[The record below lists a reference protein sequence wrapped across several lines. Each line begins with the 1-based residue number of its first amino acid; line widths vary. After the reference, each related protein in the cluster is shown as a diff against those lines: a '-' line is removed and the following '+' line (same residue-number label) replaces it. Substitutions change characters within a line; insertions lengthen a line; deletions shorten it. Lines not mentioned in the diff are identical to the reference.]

1 MATQAINLPLEEPRT
16 GRSPFGMAM
25 RRLLRKKLAVVALV
39 VIAAFYLCALFA
51 NLIAPYG
58 YNDQDLDASFESP
71 GWAHPFGTDRLGRDQ
86 LSRVIYSTRATAIV
100 TAATLLTGGLVLGVG
115 LGLLA
120 GYKGGRVDMFIM
132 RVGDVF
138 FALPGLLMLI
148 LFKATLS
155 DPVRDAMLRFEV
167 WSGWEGLV
175 DFGVADYFV
184 LFGALALF
192 SWVGTARL
200 IRSQVLALREAEFIV
215 AARAAGA
222 STTRILWS
230 HLLPNVSNLIIVGL
244 SAGLGAIAGSE
255 IALSWLGLGVQPPAP
270 SFGRLINEFSGP
282 FTLRTYPYLL
292 LFPALVVAALL
303 YAFNLLGDAL
313 NDVLNPRRR

>member
-1 MATQAINLPLEEPRT
+1 MTVGALELQAEDTSP
-16 GRSPFGMAM
+16 GRSPWRVAT
-25 RRLLRKKLAVVALV
+25 RRLVRKRIAMVALL
-39 VIAAFYLCALFA
+39 VIGIFYFCAAFA
-51 NLIAPYG
+51 NFIAPYG
-58 YNDQDLDASFESP
+58 YDEQNLDLSLQGP
-71 GWAHPFGTDRLGRDQ
+71 TRAHPFGTDALGRDQ
-86 LSRVIYSTRATAIV
+86 LSRVIYSARATAIV
-100 TAATLLTGGLVLGVG
+100 TAATVLTGGIVFGVG

-120 GYKGGRVDMFIM
+120 GYKGGRVDMVIM

-148 LFKATLS
+148 LFKATLGE
-155 DPVRDAMLRFEV
+155 PVRDAMIRFEE
-167 WSGWEGLV
+167 WSGWSGIV

-184 LFGALALF
+184 LFAALSLF

-200 IRSQVLALREAEFIV
+200 IRSQVLSLREVEYIT

-222 STTRILWS
+222 SSARIIGK
-230 HLLPNVSNLIIVGL
+230 HLLPNVSNLIIIGL
-244 SAGLGAIAGSE
+244 SAGLGSIAGSE

-270 SFGRLINEFSGP
+270 SFGRLIAEFSGP
-282 FTLRTYPYLL
+282 FTMRTHPYLL
-292 LFPALVVAALL
+292 LWPAAIVAILL